1 LSEAVKIGTVK
12 QFPKGKMKK
21 VVVGDQEILVAN
33 VEGKLYAIGNRCTH
47 LNAELSHG
55 ILEGLTVTC
64 PLHDGTFDL
73 VTGNAMYLPY
83 NVTQLKPV
91 PVYEIQVKGKEAYVK
106 PKGK

>member
-1 LSEAVKIGTVK
+1 LSEVVKIGTVK
-12 QFPKGKMKK
+12 QFPKGHMKK
-21 VVVGDQEILVAN
+21 VAVDGKEILVAN

-73 VTGNAMYLPY
+73 VTGAARYLPY
-83 NVTQLKPV
+83 GITELKPV
-91 PVYEIQVKGKEAYVK
+91 PVYEVQVKGKGVYVK

>member
-1 LSEAVKIGTVK
+1 MSELVKIGTTK

-21 VVVGDQEILVAN
+21 AVVGNEEILVAN

-55 ILEGLTVTC
+55 VLEGLSITC
-64 PLHDGTFDL
+64 ICHHATFDL
-73 VTGNAMYLPY
+73 LSGKALYVPFGVTE
-83 NVTQLKPV
+83 LKPV
-91 PVYEIQVKGKEAYVK
+91 PVYEVRVKGREVYVM